1 MDDEIPI
8 KILSS
13 GRFDLPC
20 ITVLPTC
27 KSVVTDE
34 KEIKVFSSLKPAKN
48 Y

>member
-13 GRFDLPC
+13 GRFDLSC
-20 ITVLPTC
+20 ITVLATC

-34 KEIKVFSSLKPAKN
+34 KEIKVFSSLIPAKN